1 MFRFAHPIFLILI
14 LLSIGV
20 LVHHL
25 VLKKQK
31 YASIK
36 YSDLSLTN
44 NLVSTSRLKEIKL
57 LPILRVLA
65 ILFLVLALAQP
76 QSGLKSQEINSEGID
91 IMLILDISG
100 SMRAE
105 DFQPQ
110 NRLYVAKQ
118 VIEDFISQRQTDRIG
133 LVVFSRQSFL
143 QCPLTLD
150 YKILSDLVKKVDFG
164 IIEDGTAIGLAITN
178 AVDHLK
184 FGKGKSKIIILL
196 TDGVNNAG
204 EINPI
209 TAANVASA
217 MDIKIYTIG
226 AGKPGRAIY
235 PVDDPIFGRRY
246 ISLPNELDE
255 KTLTQIAQIT
265 DGKYFRAKDERG
277 LKEIYA
283 EINRMEKTKI
293 KVKEYVQ
300 YEELFGNFVF
310 FGLIIVLGEVVLSNT
325 RYRRIP

>member
-20 LVHHL
+20 LVYHL

-44 NLVSTSRLKEIKL
+44 NLASTSRLKEMKL
-57 LPILRVLA
+57 LPILRALA

-164 IIEDGTAIGLAITN
+164 MIEDGTAIGLAITN

-204 EINPI
+204 EIDPI

-235 PVDDPIFGRRY
+235 PFRGRY
-246 ISLPNELDE
+246 ISLPIELDE

-265 DGKYFRAKDERG
+265 DGKYFRAKDEKG

-310 FGLIIVLGEVVLSNT
+310 FGLIIVLGEAVLTNT

>member
-1 MFRFAHPIFLILI
+1 MFRFAHPVFLIFT
-14 LLSIGV
+14 LLSIGI
-20 LVHHL
+20 LVYHL

-31 YASIK
+31 YASMR
-36 YSDLSLTN
+36 YSDLSLMD
-44 NLVSTSRLKEIKL
+44 NLKSTSRLREVKL
-57 LPILRVLA
+57 LPILRALA
-65 ILFLVLALAQP
+65 ILCFVLALAQP
-76 QSGLKSQEINSEGID
+76 QSGLVSQEVTSEGID

-118 VIEDFISQRQTDRIG
+118 VIEDFISQRQTDRVG

-164 IIEDGTAIGLAITN
+164 MIEDGTAIGLAITN

-204 EINPI
+204 EIDPI

-235 PVDDPIFGRRY
+235 PFRGRY
-246 ISLPNELDE
+246 ISLPIELDE

-265 DGKYFRAKDERG
+265 DGKYFRAKDEKG

-310 FGLIIVLGEVVLSNT
+310 FGLIIVLGEAVLTNT